1 MIKYFESMNRRPFSA
16 ICQNGFGR
24 QVITT
29 NQTEINELN
38 IVDELAR
45 ALDVHNQNAIEI
57 KYLDGYYRGNQP
69 IRYRKKDV
77 RPEINNKVV
86 QNLAYMIVETKTAEI
101 VGEPIQYVLR
111 GTEED
116 KAEQIDKLNRIMD
129 EEDKSHFD
137 IDLKRWSSICGTA
150 YRFVGRDNGNGNLVD
165 GSPFYFTT
173 ENPVNT
179 FVCYY
184 SNGREAFSCQIREDV
199 SGATLYNIYTDKMF
213 FLIKDGEIIRKEQNG
228 FGGIPVIEYPNNSRR
243 LSDIEITIDITDSIN
258 KMASDRLNSI
268 EGFVSSWIK
277 FINCEVDEESFLAM
291 RQEGALVVK
300 SNNGENKADVD
311 VMTTELNQTQSQ
323 VAVSDQYEKLLV
335 IQGLA
340 NRQNSASGDTQ
351 GAVELRNGHYDA
363 EKRAE
368 LYEPI
373 FKRAERKTLRLM
385 LNALRIENDFNLVA
399 SDIDIHITRTKM
411 DNMQVKAQ
419 VLQMLLASGIE
430 ESIAIKTVGLF
441 SDAQGTAIASKKRMD
456 ILYPKEVTEEIKA
469 ETDV

>member
-16 ICQNGFGR
+16 ICHNGFGR

-45 ALDVHNQNAIEI
+45 ALAVHNQNAIEI
-57 KYLDGYYRGNQP
+57 QYLDGYYRGNQP

-150 YRFVGRDNGNGNLVD
+150 YRFVGRDNGKGNLVD

-199 SGATLYNIYTDKMF
+199 NGATLYNIYTDKMF
-213 FLIKDGEIIRKEQNG
+213 FLIKDGEIIRKEHNG
-228 FGGIPVIEYPNNSRR
+228 FGGIPVVEYPNNSRR

-419 VLQMLLASGIE
+419 VLQMLLSSGIE